1 MHRRRRDNNRRL
13 KNTLVKR
20 NDMEENDV
28 KMIGVNDVCNIF
40 NCEKQKARRILKVA
54 FEMKYATK
62 ICRSI
67 YMAPEDFSHY
77 MQFIK
82 GKNVII

>member
-1 MHRRRRDNNRRL
+1 
-13 KNTLVKR
+13 
-20 NDMEENDV
+20 MEENDV
-28 KMIGVNDVCNIF
+28 KMIGVDDVCNIF

-62 ICRSI
+62 IGRSI
-67 YMAPEDFSHY
+67 YMAQEDFSHY